1 MTDNPNKKTFWDKV
15 HLDPTMLLILLA
27 LLVYS
32 ALVIWSASGQD
43 IGMMERKIGQIAM
56 GLVIMV
62 VMAQIPPRV
71 YEGWA
76 PYLYIICIILLVAVD
91 AFGAISK
98 GAQRWLDLG
107 IVRFQPSE
115 IAKIAVPLMVA
126 RFINRDVCPPSLKN
140 TGIALVLIFMPT
152 LLVAAQP
159 DLGTSILV
167 ALSGLFVLFLS
178 GLSWRLIGVAVV
190 LVAAFI
196 PILWFFLM
204 HDYQRQRV
212 MMLLDPESDP
222 LGAGYHIIQS
232 KIAIGSGGL
241 RGKGWLH
248 KRAAFD
254 NLFTSMRY
262 LGFALAGSPYMGIGR
277 NLAYRKELF
286 YQQKGFSAHL
296 NLQRGD
302 DDLFINHVA
311 TPENTRVETDAN
323 AIVRM
328 QPLLRTKDWKEEKI
342 GYASTARL
350 YHGMQRWLAG
360 FETLTRLAFHASWI
374 AAMVIGILHFHWLAA
389 GVAFLL
395 FLLRF
400 TMQAVIVNK
409 TARDLEEQRRY
420 YFTLPAFDLLQPIQS
435 LRWKWYCL
443 FRKKSGFLRK

>member
-1 MTDNPNKKTFWDKV
+1 MAATDGTQL
-15 HLDPTMLLILLA
+15 HIT
-27 LLVYS
+27 Y
-32 ALVIWSASGQD
+32 
-43 IGMMERKIGQIAM
+43 
-56 GLVIMV
+56 
-62 VMAQIPPRV
+62 PRV
-71 YEGWA
+71 LGYSGYE
-76 PYLYIICIILLVAVD
+76 
-91 AFGAISK
+91 
-98 GAQRWLDLG
+98 
-107 IVRFQPSE
+107 
-115 IAKIAVPLMVA
+115 
-126 RFINRDVCPPSLKN
+126 
-140 TGIALVLIFMPT
+140 
-152 LLVAAQP
+152 
-159 DLGTSILV
+159 
-167 ALSGLFVLFLS
+167 
-178 GLSWRLIGVAVV
+178 
-190 LVAAFI
+190 
-196 PILWFFLM
+196 
-204 HDYQRQRV
+204 
-212 MMLLDPESDP
+212 
-222 LGAGYHIIQS
+222 
-232 KIAIGSGGL
+232 

-262 LGFALAGSPYMGIGR
+262 LGFALAGNPYMGIGR

-374 AAMVIGILHFHWLAA
+374 AVMVIGILHFHWLAA

-395 FLLRF
+395 FLFRF

-409 TARDLEEQRRY
+409 TAHDLEEQPDITSHYRLSTYCNRY
-420 YFTLPAFDLLQPIQS
+420 S
-435 LRWKWYCL
+435 LYVGNGTVCSA
-443 FRKKSGFLRK
+443 RKAIF

>member
-1 MTDNPNKKTFWDKV
+1 MEAFTFN
-15 HLDPTMLLILLA
+15 TTELILLSA
-27 LLVYS
+27 TGVLLIIQLIYYLGLYNRIHTHNLSVGKDEVHFGRELPPLSVVICARNESENLRRNLPTILKQDYPDFEVIVINDGSTDESEDLLS
-32 ALVIWSASGQD
+32 ALEEEYPNLYHSFTPDSARYIS
-43 IGMMERKIGQIAM
+43 RKKLA
-56 GLVIMV
+56 LT
-62 VMAQIPPRV
+62 
-71 YEGWA
+71 
-76 PYLYIICIILLVAVD
+76 
-91 AFGAISK
+91 
-98 GAQRWLDLG
+98 LG
-107 IVRFQPSE
+107 IKASKHDWLVFTEADCAPVSNQWLRR
-115 IAKIAVPLMVA
+115 MA
-126 RFINRDVCPPSLKN
+126 RNFTSSTDI
-140 TGIALVLIFMPT
+140 VL
-152 LLVAAQP
+152 
-159 DLGTSILV
+159 GY
-167 ALSGLFVLFLS
+167 SG
-178 GLSWRLIGVAVV
+178 
-190 LVAAFI
+190 
-196 PILWFFLM
+196 
-204 HDYQRQRV
+204 Y
-212 MMLLDPESDP
+212 E
-222 LGAGYHIIQS
+222 
-232 KIAIGSGGL
+232 

-248 KRAAFD
+248 KRASFD
-254 NLFTSMRY
+254 SLFTSLRY

-328 QPLLRTKDWKEEKI
+328 QPLLRAKDWKEEKI

-395 FLLRF
+395 FLFRF
-400 TMQAVIVNK
+400 TLQAVIVNK

-443 FRKKSGFLRK
+443 FRKKSDFLRK

>member
-1 MTDNPNKKTFWDKV
+1 MHFTQE
-15 HLDPTMLLILLA
+15 L
-27 LLVYS
+27 
-32 ALVIWSASGQD
+32 
-43 IGMMERKIGQIAM
+43 
-56 GLVIMV
+56 
-62 VMAQIPPRV
+62 PPISV
-71 YEGWA
+71 
-76 PYLYIICIILLVAVD
+76 IICAREESENLRRNLGAVLEQDYPLFEVIVINDGNTDESEDYLTILEEKYPHLYHSFMPDSSRYISRKKLAVT
-91 AFGAISK
+91 
-98 GAQRWLDLG
+98 LG
-107 IVRFQPSE
+107 IKASKYEWLVFTNANCMPQSNQWLR
-115 IAKIAVPLMVA
+115 LMA
-126 RFINRDVCPPSLKN
+126 RNF
-140 TGIALVLIFMPT
+140 
-152 LLVAAQP
+152 
-159 DLGTSILV
+159 TS
-167 ALSGLFVLFLS
+167 
-178 GLSWRLIGVAVV
+178 RTQVV
-190 LVAAFI
+190 L
-196 PILWFFLM
+196 
-204 HDYQRQRV
+204 
-212 MMLLDPESDP
+212 
-222 LGAGYHIIQS
+222 GY
-232 KIAIGSGGL
+232 SGYE

-248 KRAAFD
+248 KRVAFD

-328 QPLLRTKDWKEEKI
+328 QPLLRAKDWKEEKI

-360 FETLTRLAFHASWI
+360 FETLTRLVFHASWI

-389 GVAFLL
+389 GVACLL
-395 FLLRF
+395 FLFRF
-400 TMQAVIVNK
+400 TLQAVIVNK

-443 FRKKSGFLRK
+443 FRKKSDFLRK

>member
-1 MTDNPNKKTFWDKV
+1 
-15 HLDPTMLLILLA
+15 
-27 LLVYS
+27 
-32 ALVIWSASGQD
+32 
-43 IGMMERKIGQIAM
+43 
-56 GLVIMV
+56 
-62 VMAQIPPRV
+62 MARN
-71 YEGWA
+71 
-76 PYLYIICIILLVAVD
+76 
-91 AFGAISK
+91 F
-98 GAQRWLDLG
+98 
-107 IVRFQPSE
+107 
-115 IAKIAVPLMVA
+115 
-126 RFINRDVCPPSLKN
+126 
-140 TGIALVLIFMPT
+140 
-152 LLVAAQP
+152 
-159 DLGTSILV
+159 TS
-167 ALSGLFVLFLS
+167 
-178 GLSWRLIGVAVV
+178 RTQVV
-190 LVAAFI
+190 L
-196 PILWFFLM
+196 
-204 HDYQRQRV
+204 
-212 MMLLDPESDP
+212 
-222 LGAGYHIIQS
+222 GY
-232 KIAIGSGGL
+232 SGYE

-389 GVAFLL
+389 GVACLL
-395 FLLRF
+395 FLFRF
-400 TMQAVIVNK
+400 TLQAVIVNK

-443 FRKKSGFLRK
+443 FRKKSDFLRK